1 MGRLGF
7 LKFPSAGSTTLMIF
21 ILLILSF
28 LLFIILA
35 GLIKTYLQ
43 EKKLKNSFIKEALE
57 RGLTEEEAEIL
68 WTYSRK
74 LGRDPFL
81 TLEFKAPFEKVV
93 DLYLKTDP
101 NAKEEL
107 VVEMRKKL
115 GFDYIPYFVPL
126 TCSKDIELFQPA
138 KIFLPGDR
146 KVDAALFDKDEKF
159 MYWAILDDT
168 TVVPP
173 NIVGETVKIQFI
185 RKGDGIYTLE
195 GKVVDIIREND
206 KTILKIPHTFEL
218 SRYQRR
224 EYARVEVE
232 IPASIGIYDK
242 QEDKIVWIQAEIVDI
257 SAGGVKICIPLSTFN
272 KEIPHMTE
280 VLINFTLNGK
290 RLSLKGTVVNFYP
303 RRSTNCYGIKF
314 EDIKPEDQK
323 FIHDFVKKE
332 QQRLAQLMLKSRG

>member
-1 MGRLGF
+1 MGRLTF
-7 LKFPSAGSTTLMIF
+7 LKFPSAGSTTLLIF
-21 ILLILSF
+21 ILLIVSF

-35 GLIKTYLQ
+35 GLIKSYLQ
-43 EKKLKNSFIKEALE
+43 EKKLKNSFIREALE

-93 DLYLKTDP
+93 DLYLRTDP
-101 NAKEEL
+101 EAKEEL
-107 VVEMRKKL
+107 VTEMRKKL
-115 GFDYIPYFVPL
+115 GFDYVPYFVPL

-138 KIFLPGDR
+138 KLFLPGDR

-159 MYWAILDDT
+159 MYWAILDD
-168 TVVPP
+168 VPVPP
-173 NIVGETVKIQFI
+173 TIIGETVKIQFI

-195 GKVVDIIREND
+195 GKVVDVIRENT
-206 KTILKIPHTFEL
+206 KTVLKIPHTFEL

-232 IPASIGIYDK
+232 IPASLGIYDK
-242 QEDKIVWIQAEIVDI
+242 REDKIVWIQAEIVDI
-257 SAGGVKICIPLSTFN
+257 SAGGVKVCVPLSTLN
-272 KEIPHMTE
+272 KEIPQMTE
-280 VLINFTLNGK
+280 VLINFTLNNR
-290 RLSLKGTVVNFYP
+290 RLTLKGTIVNFYP

-314 EDIKPEDQK
+314 EDIKPDVQK

-332 QQRLAQLMLKSRG
+332 QQRLAQLMIKNRG